1 MNENVEMRR
10 KDALLLSFFS
20 GTLLIT
26 FLVLL
31 GAIFIPTEGKDKLL
45 DWEEIVVT
53 LPIFRFIFMVILLIT
68 FVAVDVYILR
78 KFRINYL
85 FIFELD
91 PNYKITH
98 VQLFRVSYNFF
109 LIFSDRDDD
118 AYYIY
123 DMLYWPDIYNKT

>member
-31 GAIFIPTEGKDKLL
+31 GAVFIPTEGKDKLL
-45 DWEEIVVT
+45 NWEEIVVT
-53 LPIFRFIFMVILLIT
+53 LPIFRFIFMIILLIT
-68 FVAVDVYILR
+68 FVSIDVYILR

-98 VQLFRVSYNFF
+98 VQLFRVSNHF
-109 LIFSDRDDD
+109 
-118 AYYIY
+118 
-123 DMLYWPDIYNKT
+123 